1 MYIDIRIY
9 NTPKTHS
16 MDLSSPHRRTDGFA
30 KIGPSHTTSP
40 IAAGIEGLPRGS
52 GICRLG
58 ISILIGF
65 IYLLLL
71 FFWFILQYYS
81 SHLLCCRGYD
91 FKKVQLK
98 NWHLPSQAW
107 SDMNWYGIL
116 SSYLMYLSTHPSAM
130 SDVWVPTASSHLWT
144 FCPFPTPPAHS
155 KTRSQTKG
163 NSRAIS
169 LPWIW
174 RESHQMLFFGGK
186 STFEVFKFLQCVN
199 RKFWRN
205 TWQQGKPLWN
215 HILTWWQLFQNQG
228 KTGGNTSWDC
238 NLNCTF
244 HKAKDLCFWAWLL
257 QIQCQ
262 LNTVNQMIYD
272 FLHIIIYIY
281 IFFFLDI

>member
-1 MYIDIRIY
+1 M
-9 NTPKTHS
+9 
-16 MDLSSPHRRTDGFA
+16 SSPHRRTDGFA

-58 ISILIGF
+58 ISILIGTC
-65 IYLLLL
+65 Y
-71 FFWFILQYYS
+71 
-81 SHLLCCRGYD
+81 CCSFDLYCSTKVTYHCCHCYD
-91 FKKVQLK
+91 FKKVQLQ
-98 NWHLPSQAW
+98 NWHLPTPSLIRHELVW
-107 SDMNWYGIL
+107 NLVLVSHVPFHPPFRHEWCVGSHSIFTSLNIL
-116 SSYLMYLSTHPSAM
+116 
-130 SDVWVPTASSHLWT
+130 
-144 FCPFPTPPAHS
+144 PFPTPPAHS

-174 RESHQMLFFGGK
+174 RESHQMLFLGGK

-199 RKFWRN
+199 RTFWRN

-272 FLHIIIYIY
+272 FLHIIYIYIY
-281 IFFFLDI
+281 IFFGHIDSY